1 VHVYCIADDILVTG
15 AGDDVMEATRDH
27 DANLVAL
34 LQRCREK
41 GIRLNR
47 DKLQLNKQS
56 TTFMGHQLTRE
67 GLRPDKRKIDAI
79 LNMPRPEN
87 KAALQRL
94 LGMATYL
101 ARFCPNFSEITAPLR
116 QCETINFSG
125 M

>member
-1 VHVYCIADDILVTG
+1 MGVGVSPEIFASRIQAALSGLRGVYCIADDILVIG
-15 AGDDVMEATRDH
+15 AGDDVTEATRDH

-41 GIRLNR
+41 GIHLDR

-79 LNMPRPEN
+79 LRPEN
-87 KAALQRL
+87 KAALIVIIVIIKFL
-94 LGMATYL
+94 
-101 ARFCPNFSEITAPLR
+101 
-116 QCETINFSG
+116 
-125 M
+125 